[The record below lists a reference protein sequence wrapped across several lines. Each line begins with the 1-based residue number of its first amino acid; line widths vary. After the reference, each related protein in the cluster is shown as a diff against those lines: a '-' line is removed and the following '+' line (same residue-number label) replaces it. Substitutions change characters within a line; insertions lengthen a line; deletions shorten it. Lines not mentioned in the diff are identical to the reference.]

1 MPKFSPETRIG
12 IIGAGAAGLSAAY
25 YLRQEGY
32 THVTVLEKEQEVGG
46 KCHTVHVDGRAYDLG
61 AFTLTWGYKHTL
73 ALARAKKIP
82 LTEQPIRQVFNRRTG
97 EISSIRE
104 ALLKDYS
111 LLRLSWASL
120 RYLLLL
126 FRYRRFL
133 GQPGFRGVGQRYEL
147 TIPFGEW
154 VRRKRLLP
162 LLELMRLPV
171 KDMGYGDP
179 EEIPVAYI
187 LKYIGFWNFITL
199 MLYGMGWLHQWPK
212 RFTHGFQSLWKG
224 VAADLDVRLGVTIE
238 RIERTDGRVHLFVA
252 GQPAPLEYDHLILAC
267 PLDKAL
273 PLLATPS
280 PAEQRLFSQIEYQ
293 DYFVTLGHAPNVRYE
308 TIDALH
314 GLRQGHVW
322 EMMRSWPQSN
332 VCVFYG
338 VGDGQMDGR
347 DIIRFIEQDVPALY
361 PGGYLETVETQKQWA
376 YFPHVSAEALRQGYY
391 DELEDLQGSQ
401 NTYYTGGLLAF
412 EVVENVVAYSH
423 ALVQRFFV

>member
-1 MPKFSPETRIG
+1 MPKHAPETRIG
-12 IIGAGAAGLSAAY
+12 IIGAGAAGLSAAH
-25 YLRQEGY
+25 YLRQQGY
-32 THVTVLEKEQEVGG
+32 THVTVLEKEAQVGG

-82 LTEQPIRQVFNRRTG
+82 LTDQPIRQVFNRRTG
-97 EISSIRE
+97 EISSIRD

-111 LLRLSWASL
+111 LLALSWASL

-133 GQPGFRGVGQRYEL
+133 GQPGFRGLAQRHEL

-179 EEIPVAYI
+179 EQIPVAYI
-187 LKYIGFWNFITL
+187 LKYISFWNFITL
-199 MLYGMGWLHQWPK
+199 MLYGMGWLHRWPK
-212 RFTHGFQSLWKG
+212 RFVHGFQSLWKG
-224 VAADLDVRLGVTIE
+224 IAADLDVRLGVTIE
-238 RIERTDGRVHLFVA
+238 RIERTDGRIRLFLA
-252 GQPAPLEYDHLILAC
+252 GQPTPLEYDHLILAC

-273 PLLATPS
+273 PLLASAT
-280 PAEQRLFSQIEYQ
+280 PAEKRLFSQIQYQ
-293 DYFVTLGHAPNVRYE
+293 DYFVTLGRAPNVRYE

-347 DIIRFIEQDVPALY
+347 DITRFIEQDVPALY
-361 PGGYLETVETQKQWA
+361 PGGYLEKVETQIKWP

-391 DELEDLQGSQ
+391 DELEDLQGTQ

-423 ALVQRFFV
+423 ALVQRFF